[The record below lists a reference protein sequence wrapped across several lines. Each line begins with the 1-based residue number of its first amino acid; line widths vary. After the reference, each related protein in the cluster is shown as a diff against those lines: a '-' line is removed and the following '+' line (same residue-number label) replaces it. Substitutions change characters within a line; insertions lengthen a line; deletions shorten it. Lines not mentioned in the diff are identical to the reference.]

1 MTKATGPDEITGRM
15 IKNTAYSITP
25 AVTAIFNQSICEGK
39 FPTVWK
45 KGRITPVPK
54 SHDRSFVENFRPIS
68 ILSILSK
75 ELERIVHNRLLEE
88 INRRNPI
95 SDNQWGFSQGKSTVG
110 ALLTAVD
117 NWHQSLEAKMDVCA
131 VFFDLKKAF
140 DSVPHRLLLLKLSTI
155 GIDPYLVQWIA
166 SYLCERQ
173 QAVCV
178 EGSSSSYLPVLSGVP
193 QGSVLGPLL
202 FLTYIDEV
210 SEVNISDGSLL
221 LYADDI
227 VLYRTIR
234 SSGDYLHLQNDVN
247 ALTDCVSSSLLNLNP
262 AKCKYMIIT
271 RKRQAILPPTPLT
284 VMGNTLDKVS
294 SFKYL
299 GVWITKDLSWSKHV
313 SEVCIKAKKVIG
325 LIYRQYYQ
333 HSNTDTLKQLYMSSV
348 RPHLEYATAVW
359 DPHLQKDINKLEKVQ
374 TFALRMCTKNWTADY
389 DSLLTSCNLPSLKK
403 RRLFLKL
410 SFLYQLVNN
419 LVILP
424 SHNISH
430 REARLNTRSASSA
443 QFVRPFC
450 RTESYKQSFF
460 PDTIYHWNH
469 LLPSPIKTASSLCS
483 FKYHLKQFLF

>member
-1 MTKATGPDEITGRM
+1 M
-15 IKNTAYSITP
+15 
-25 AVTAIFNQSICEGK
+25 
-39 FPTVWK
+39 
-45 KGRITPVPK
+45 
-54 SHDRSFVENFRPIS
+54 
-68 ILSILSK
+68 
-75 ELERIVHNRLLEE
+75 
-88 INRRNPI
+88 
-95 SDNQWGFSQGKSTVG
+95 
-110 ALLTAVD
+110 
-117 NWHQSLEAKMDVCA
+117 
-131 VFFDLKKAF
+131 
-140 DSVPHRLLLLKLSTI
+140 
-155 GIDPYLVQWIA
+155 
-166 SYLCERQ
+166 
-173 QAVCV
+173 
-178 EGSSSSYLPVLSGVP
+178 P

-221 LYADDI
+221 LYADDVI
-227 VLYRTIR
+227 YRTIR

-403 RRLFLKL
+403 RHLFLKL

-424 SHNISH
+424 SHNVSH

-443 QFVRPFC
+443 QLVRPFC

-469 LLPSPIKTASSLCS
+469 LLPSPIKSASSLCS